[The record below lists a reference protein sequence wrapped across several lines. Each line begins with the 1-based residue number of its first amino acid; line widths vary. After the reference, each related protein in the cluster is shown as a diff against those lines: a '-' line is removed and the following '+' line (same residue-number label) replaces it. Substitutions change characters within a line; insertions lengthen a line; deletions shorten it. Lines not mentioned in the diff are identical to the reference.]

1 MRETPVMELL
11 PVDIRR
17 EFACLR
23 GEDGRP
29 PPVYLDSAASALKP
43 DAVIDAVAAHYR
55 GLPAN
60 IHRGLYPMSE
70 AATAAFEAARVTVQ
84 RFLNAARPQEI
95 VFTGGATDAI
105 NLVAHGF
112 GDGLQPG
119 DEVLITGLEHHANIV
134 PWQLLRERRRI
145 VLKVV
150 PLTPEGDIDPDDF
163 RAALSPRTRLAAFT
177 AVSNA
182 LGTELPVAELVAAAR
197 AAGAVTLV
205 DAAQAVACRRV
216 DVQEWGCDFLAFSGH
231 KLFGPNGIGILY
243 GRCDQLQAM
252 RPFKGGGDM
261 IRSVTF
267 EHTTYNELPY
277 KFEAGTPPIA
287 EAVGLGAAIDWVE
300 KLDIARIAAHEAA
313 LVEMALDQLTAVPG
327 VRIVG
332 RPRRR
337 RAIVSFTL
345 DGIHPHDAG
354 TILGEGN
361 IAVRTGHHCA
371 QPVMAHF
378 VIPATIRASFSVYN
392 TLADIDALVA
402 GIRRVQDALL

>member
-1 MRETPVMELL
+1 MREAAVMELL
-11 PVDIRR
+11 SADLRR

-23 GEDGRP
+23 NEDGP
-29 PPVYLDSAASALKP
+29 PPVYLDSASSALKP

-70 AATAAFEAARVTVQ
+70 AATAAFEAARGKVQ

-95 VFTGGATDAI
+95 VFTGGTTDAI

-150 PLTPEGDIDPDDF
+150 PLTPEGDIDPDAF

-182 LGTELPVAELVAAAR
+182 LGTELPVAELVAAAH

-216 DVQEWGCDFLAFSGH
+216 DVQAWGCDFLAFSGH
-231 KLFGPNGIGILY
+231 KLFGPNGVGVLY
-243 GRCDQLQAM
+243 GQCDKLQAM

-287 EAVGLGAAIDWVE
+287 EAVGLGAAIEWVQALGFE
-300 KLDIARIAAHEAA
+300 RLEAHEAA
-313 LVEMALDQLTAVPG
+313 LVDAALEKLESVPG

-354 TILGEGN
+354 TILGEDN

-402 GIRRVQDALL
+402 GLRRAQEILL